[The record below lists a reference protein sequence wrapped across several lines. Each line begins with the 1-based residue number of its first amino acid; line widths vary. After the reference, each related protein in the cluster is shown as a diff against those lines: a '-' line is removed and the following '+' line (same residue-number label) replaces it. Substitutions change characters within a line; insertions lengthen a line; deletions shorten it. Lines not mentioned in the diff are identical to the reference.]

1 MVKGLRLLKSTV
13 IVVSISYQA
22 EHFDVRYREREPSK
36 MNKNYAYRYLLHV
49 SDFHLS
55 DDENSLDYA
64 KLALSE
70 LAKKLRDKGIQID
83 YLIHT
88 GDVIDSID
96 VFEKAANQLP
106 GCKEYL
112 SAKPTEYGT
121 ESSNFKF
128 DFERFSK
135 EAATDL
141 KKKFDNNVKKLVT
154 DRFNAACGLLREFF
168 SELNVAPGNVIICCG
183 NHDVLKPS
191 GIDNK
196 TITCTPHEASQ
207 WKYECPPALTDVFK
221 PFESFLDKLDVANSQ
236 KRCKKKEP
244 ISVCSLG
251 GFDVLILNTNWTN
264 YSEQRP
270 GYYCIRCDQLKE
282 IIDTAV
288 DKRDN
293 SDKLSFVVAHKP
305 IYEICE
311 RPRLA
316 YKRYIE
322 TPFMS
327 SLQKFIGNSGVYF
340 CGDKHTRSIAHSSF
354 HGINHY
360 IGGEPLRRPAKGTE
374 AEVEYN
380 LLEIVDCKLGLE
392 RKIHMKYSYGNG
404 WCCEI
409 RPQDSRVSELY
420 DISSKYIVRHILE
433 ILFGKK
439 RIGPWDSLRQE
450 ILGWTDEKRKSVIK
464 NFDTLFK
471 SICKYRLNG
480 NIDVGIK
487 DNIFTFVL
495 ARIKK
500 SISDGTF
507 SNIIN
512 ARGEYDS
519 GKSTFWGLLYLY
531 SLYKYSMGEIDFIPA
546 YFNFENDEMIQAVGK
561 NISYYDAAKRAFEDF
576 SRRIQYIADKEHQ
589 CVCYIIDGL
598 DEQDSWSLY
607 TEDSIGRGVL
617 DVLSTC
623 HNTCYI
629 MSFSQHRLPCFKNT
643 MPVRKY
649 NDTSDII
656 YFNPVDVREH
666 GSTDKRFE
674 LFVSSYMRL
683 MPSISVLIEDGEKQN
698 TGSSEQSK
706 NLDESNQQ
714 GDPKFCANVSEQT
727 GVSESNETAKLDLPT
742 ERHIHGPVDKICD
755 IIRRFRR
762 LTISP
767 GFLHQNFEYI
777 TEIEDY
783 EKGTFIH
790 ENATVSEIYKYY
802 IDRQDELCL
811 KSLGYGYVNYA
822 PAIAYLFAY
831 KGYTYEKFMRLHE
844 DDEAE
849 YRHVIS
855 PICEN
860 RDKIYA
866 TFLFVLKHVDAREF
880 LIALHYNRELRYY
893 AEHPHEEIAPIS
905 ILNEFLSRNI
915 SVQIRKLWSDTN
927 KFEIT
932 CNQLI
937 KRDNL
942 SNCLQSMLIY
952 CLSHMQMYEPIRDAL
967 MTKLLDKAEI
977 TLLKQLKIDKIE
989 DATWEIE
996 GQDYSEKLQCF
1007 INYSLLHTL
1016 VVYKKSNK
1024 NTTLSL
1030 AHKMYAKSY
1039 DTKHTNEQS
1048 SISSGFCRYNRQF
1061 QMLYYG
1067 DLFINGEDKQRPL
1080 DPSDDKVGK
1089 GFDFHNCFNY
1099 LLVKLN
1105 SADKYPLREFDMLT
1119 LFDLMAT
1126 RLDKKYIN
1134 NHHSTVVTE
1143 DESFFYRAQFSERA
1157 HEVLFSALNILDAYT
1172 SISEIDDSE
1181 NCEDYLFFKT
1191 FRDLFSSEMKRC
1203 EIAEAHYKKE
1213 LSGE

>member
-1 MVKGLRLLKSTV
+1 
-13 IVVSISYQA
+13 
-22 EHFDVRYREREPSK
+22 

-55 DDENSLDYA
+55 EDENLLEHA

-70 LAKKLRDKGIQID
+70 LAKTLRDKGIHID
-83 YLIHT
+83 YLVHT
-88 GDVIDSID
+88 GDVIDSSD
-96 VFEKAANQLP
+96 VFEKVANELP

-112 SAKPTEYGT
+112 SAKPTGHGT
-121 ESSNFKF
+121 ESNNLIF

-141 KKKFDNNVKKLVT
+141 KKKFDTKVKKLVT
-154 DRFNAACGLLREFF
+154 GRFNAACGVLREFF

-183 NHDVLKPS
+183 NHDVLKS
-191 GIDNK
+191 SQIDNK
-196 TITCTPHEASQ
+196 TITCTPLGASQ
-207 WKYECPPALTDVFK
+207 WKYECPPTTADVFK
-221 PFESFLDKLDVANSQ
+221 PFESFLNKLDVANSQ
-236 KRCKKKEP
+236 NRCDAKAP
-244 ISVCSLG
+244 VSVCSLG
-251 GFDVLILNTNWTN
+251 GFDVLILNTSWAN

-270 GYYCIRCDQLKE
+270 GYYCIRCDQLKG
-282 IIDTAV
+282 IIDAAV
-288 DKRDN
+288 DKKDN
-293 SDKLSFVVAHKP
+293 TDKLSFVVAHKP

-311 RPRLA
+311 RPRLP

-327 SLQKFIGNSGVYF
+327 SLQKFLGNSGVYF

-360 IGGEPLRRPAKGTE
+360 IGGEPLRIPVKE
-374 AEVEYN
+374 PKAEVEYN

-392 RKIHMKYSYGNG
+392 RKIHMKYSCGSK
-404 WCCEI
+404 WTCEI

-420 DISSKYIVRHILE
+420 DISSKYIVRHIFE
-433 ILFGKK
+433 ILFGRK
-439 RIGPWDSLRQE
+439 RIGSWDSLRQE
-450 ILGWTDEKRKSVIK
+450 ILGWTDIKRESIIN

-487 DNIFTFVL
+487 DNIFTYVL

-500 SISDGTF
+500 GISNGTF

-531 SLYKYSMGEIDFIPA
+531 LLHKYSMGEIDFIPA
-546 YFNFENDEMIQAVGK
+546 YFNFENDEMINAVGK

-576 SRRIQYIADKEHQ
+576 SRRIQHIADKEHQ

-623 HNTCYI
+623 QNTWYI
-629 MSFSQHRLPCFKNT
+629 MSFSQHRLPRFKNT

-656 YFNPVDVREH
+656 YFNPVDVREP

-674 LFVSSYMRL
+674 LFVSSYLRL
-683 MPSISVLIEDGEKQN
+683 MPPISVLIENGEKQK
-698 TGSSEQSK
+698 TDSSEQSK
-706 NLDESNQQ
+706 DLDESDQQ
-714 GDPKFCANVSEQT
+714 GDPKLCANVSEQT
-727 GVSESNETAKLDLPT
+727 GLSESNETAKLESPT
-742 ERHIHGPVDKICD
+742 ERYIHMPVGKVCD

-767 GFLHQNFEYI
+767 GFLHQNFDYI
-777 TEIEDY
+777 TKIEGC
-783 EKGTFIH
+783 EKGTFVH

-831 KGYTYEKFMRLHE
+831 KGYTYEKFMHLHE

-860 RDKIYA
+860 RDKIYT

-893 AEHPHEEIAPIS
+893 AEHPYEEIAPIS
-905 ILNEFLSRNI
+905 VLNEFLSRNI
-915 SVQIRKLWSDTN
+915 AVLIRKLWSDTN

-967 MTKLLDKAEI
+967 MTKLLNKAEK

-989 DATWEIE
+989 DATWEID
-996 GQDYSEKLQCF
+996 GKDYSEKLQRF
-1007 INYSLLHTL
+1007 IDYSLLHTL

-1024 NTTLSL
+1024 DTTLSL
-1030 AHKMYAKSY
+1030 AREMYAKSY
-1039 DTKHTNEQS
+1039 DTKHTSGQS

-1119 LFDLMAT
+1119 LFDLIKS
-1126 RLDKKYIN
+1126 RLDKDYIA
-1134 NHHSTVVTE
+1134 NHHSAVVTE

-1157 HEVLFSALNILDAYT
+1157 HEVLCSALKIINAYI
-1172 SISEIDDSE
+1172 SIPEIDNSE
-1181 NCEDYLFFKT
+1181 NREDYLFLKT
-1191 FRDLFSSEMKRC
+1191 FCDLFSSEIERC
-1203 EIAEAHYKKE
+1203 KIAEAN
-1213 LSGE
+1213 